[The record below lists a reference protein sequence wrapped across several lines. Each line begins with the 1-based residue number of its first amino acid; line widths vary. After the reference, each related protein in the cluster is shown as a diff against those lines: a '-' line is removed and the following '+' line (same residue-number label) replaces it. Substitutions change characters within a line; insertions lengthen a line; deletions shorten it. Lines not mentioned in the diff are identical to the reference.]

1 MKIKNLTKS
10 ILAVALTVSMTACN
24 DEVMSVVQEVPEYH
38 RSIEE
43 AQKDLMDILGVVD
56 GNNSR
61 TSTTRSIDNVY
72 TRNFS
77 DNSSRSDNGLDV
89 YVFNFSDDQ
98 GFAMMSTD
106 TRIPSLIALANKGN
120 LNENDTVDNPGLQIF
135 LEQVS
140 SEITLDGL
148 PETYEKIDPLEPG
161 APYGKVE
168 TWTTEVTHP
177 NGLCSVKW
185 GQDRPYNQ
193 YCPVVDGITCPTGC
207 VATAMAQLMS
217 YYEYPT
223 SYRNYT
229 FDWSEM
235 KMTVSPFFYTTEG
248 ADQLARLM
256 QQLGLKENLNM
267 AYSPTGSGASPYL
280 IPPTFKAFGYTN
292 GGTLKDYNIDD
303 VISEIKTNH
312 PLLAGGQSNSGGHR
326 WLIHGLMTRTQIVS
340 NKTASGT
347 KIPVSTTKY
356 YYVLCNWGWDGN
368 ADGYYLSNA
377 FDTTK
382 GATYD
387 DASTNDNL
395 VDPTH
400 GTNQFNF
407 KNINIITGI
416 RK

>member
-24 DEVMSVVQEVPEYH
+24 DEVMSVVQEVPDYQ
-38 RSIEE
+38 RSIED

-72 TRNFS
+72 VRTLS
-77 DNSSRSDNGLDV
+77 DNASRSVNGLDV
-89 YVFNFSDDQ
+89 YVFNFTDDQ

-106 TRIPSLIALANKGN
+106 IRIPSLIALANKGN
-120 LNENDTVDNPGLQIF
+120 LNENDTVDNPGLKIF
-135 LEQVS
+135 LEGATS
-140 SEITLDGL
+140 IHGDL
-148 PETYEKIDPLEPG
+148 PIPDTFEKLDPLEPG
-161 APYGKVE
+161 EPYGKVE

-185 GQDRPYNQ
+185 GQHRPYNQ

-256 QQLGLKENLNM
+256 QQLGLEENLNM
-267 AYSPTGSGASPYL
+267 DYKPTDSGAYPYL

-292 GGTLKDYNIDD
+292 GGILKDYNIDD

-326 WLIHGLMTRTQIVS
+326 WLIHGLMTRTQSVS
-340 NKTASGT
+340 NKTALGT
-347 KIPVSTTKY
+347 LDPAYTKKY
-356 YYVLCNWGWDGN
+356 YYVLCNWGWNGD

-400 GTNQFNF
+400 GTGQYSY